1 MEEQKPKRILTA
13 KDIYLTTTRVPKSL
27 REDKDFMAK
36 RVRFRQFMKDK
47 IKANKIQ
54 NAKQLNL

>member
-13 KDIYLTTTRVPKSL
+13 KEIYLTTTGVPKSL
-27 REDKDFMAK
+27 SCDKEFMAK
-36 RVRFRQFMKDK
+36 RARFRQFLKEKKKM
-47 IKANKIQ
+47 NKIQ